1 MARKA
6 LILLVIVLMLSL
18 TAMACS
24 VSSDG
29 EKTAVMSEPSTA
41 PSAEP
46 TEALTE
52 KPSEAP
58 TEKPTATPSEVP
70 TAVPTEKPTETPTKK
85 PTEKPTSVP
94 VYTPEP
100 TEAAYVVRCTD
111 QNGNPVSGVVITF
124 CTDSICAPVRTQEGG
139 TASFK
144 GVPYPYE
151 VHVASV
157 PSGYTLSGSDTLTA
171 PHWGGSL
178 SFTFVKA
185 EPSD

>member
-111 QNGNPVSGVVITF
+111 QNGNPVSGLTVTIGGQSCTTDEKGEVVFRIIFDETNYNQPTELTISKQSQTLYQEDIDFFTTTPIQIT
-124 CTDSICAPVRTQEGG
+124 IQE
-139 TASFK
+139 
-144 GVPYPYE
+144 
-151 VHVASV
+151 
-157 PSGYTLSGSDTLTA
+157 
-171 PHWGGSL
+171 
-178 SFTFVKA
+178 
-185 EPSD
+185 